1 MHAEIIFPQTVKRG
15 FLSKSTHERLFVVFF
30 INRKVW
36 PVTLNVHARPWS
48 IYDYKGILSLQF
60 VGHPTFCHMFKNCL
74 RKLQKR
80 RRLCQ
85 KLDTEIIQ
93 DCSCKASEAFKAGTS
108 VKKKVETLG
117 INAFVTSASSG
128 LPPEKRI
135 ILDNNYSVSS
145 SPTDHN
151 SLALSSILV
160 KTSSS

>member
-1 MHAEIIFPQTVKRG
+1 M
-15 FLSKSTHERLFVVFF
+15 
-30 INRKVW
+30 
-36 PVTLNVHARPWS
+36 TLNVHARPWS
-48 IYDYKGILSLQF
+48 IYDYKGILSL
-60 VGHPTFCHMFKNCL
+60 
-74 RKLQKR
+74 LQKR

-93 DCSCKASEAFKAGTS
+93 DCSCKAFKAGTS

-145 SPTDHN
+145 SPTDHY